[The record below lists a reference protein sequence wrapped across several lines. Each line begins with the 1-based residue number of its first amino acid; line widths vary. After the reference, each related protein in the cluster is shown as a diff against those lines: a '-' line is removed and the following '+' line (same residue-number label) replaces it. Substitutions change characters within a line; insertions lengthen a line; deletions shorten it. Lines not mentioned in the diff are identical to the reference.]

1 MTITRLKKQAGECR
15 PINLQVNNFK
25 TSYEYEHPIGYN
37 PFRGL
42 CYREEECFV
51 DVSYPMVKFTKG
63 EDDFE
68 IVKCDHPS
76 MEETF
81 LYQESRLSIVI
92 EMYHNGWPALSL
104 KDPVTHEIYTVLTV
118 NLEDKAAFSLP
129 DRAFVDINN
138 NPDAMEFLLS
148 NKLAEDTGY
157 RRQSGWVSY
166 PMVTLNLPTF
176 YRLDPHAF
184 SAILNI
190 R

>member
-1 MTITRLKKQAGECR
+1 MNTRLAIIRSEGK
-15 PINLQVNNFK
+15 
-25 TSYEYEHPIGYN
+25 EH
-37 PFRGL
+37 L

-51 DVSYPMVKFTKG
+51 DVSYPMVTFTKG

-68 IVKCDHPS
+68 IVK
-76 MEETF
+76 
-81 LYQESRLSIVI
+81 
-92 EMYHNGWPALSL
+92 WPALSL

-157 RRQSGWVSY
+157 RRQSGRVSY